1 MQYQQRIIAA
11 DHHDC
16 LFVWSGK
23 ATLDAAYDPI
33 REKCREFLLAR
44 SKTRFPMPRLHMLS
58 EGDSMSRRFTSRLA
72 PSHADPPDQQIA
84 HFPELASLT
93 PEEIS
98 AVRDK
103 FRFYEESTDASFRR
117 WFWSIASASS
127 NARYEGM
134 SLCE

>member
-1 MQYQQRIIAA
+1 
-11 DHHDC
+11 
-16 LFVWSGK
+16 
-23 ATLDAAYDPI
+23 
-33 REKCREFLLAR
+33 
-44 SKTRFPMPRLHMLS
+44 MPRLHMLS

>member
-1 MQYQQRIIAA
+1 
-11 DHHDC
+11 
-16 LFVWSGK
+16 
-23 ATLDAAYDPI
+23 
-33 REKCREFLLAR
+33 
-44 SKTRFPMPRLHMLS
+44 MPRLHMLS

-134 SLCE
+134 PFVRVVASLSTLKAPLGTAFRYPPQECVQVTRQMKWLA